1 MSKYTTEL
9 RYICESSIGNDKA
22 GGYNKVADIIA
33 QARPKI
39 FDFSYP
45 IFDESYR
52 SVLETKIIK
61 HYYTREIGL
70 ETFGLWKLKLDTK
83 LNEIMPYYNQL
94 YRSELLEFNPL
105 YNFNIT
111 RDHNTKFDSKRT
123 TGNDVSSS
131 ETINNTENSRNT
143 TNTTKT
149 TDNTHRD
156 LYSDTPQGAMYNIEL
171 EENKYL
177 TNARKVTDDNV
188 DDLTSTDTTDSTD
201 TASTTGS
208 RQSSSRI
215 TSDGDDDFNST
226 EDYLEHVYG
235 FEGKDASELL
245 LKYRQTFLNIDMQV
259 IEELEELFFQLW

>member
-61 HYYTREIGL
+61 HYYTREIGQ
-70 ETFGLWKLKLDTK
+70 ETYGLWKLKLDTK

-94 YRSELLEFNPL
+94 YKSELLEFNPL

-111 RDHNTKFDSKRT
+111 RDHNTKYDSKRT
-123 TGNDVSSS
+123 TGNDVSS
-131 ETINNTENSRNT
+131 
-143 TNTTKT
+143 TNTSSTNSTK
-149 TDNTHRD
+149 TDNTVNRD
-156 LYSDTPQGAMYNIEL
+156 LYSDTPQGAIYNL
-171 EENKYL
+171 ENESYL
-177 TNARKVTDDNV
+177 TNARKVNV
-188 DDLTSTDTTDSTD
+188 DNSSQNTES
-201 TASTTGS
+201 GS
-208 RQSSSRI
+208 NNIRTI
-215 TSDGDDDFNST
+215 SDGDDDFNST

-245 LKYRQTFLNIDMQV
+245 IKYRNTFLNIDMQI

>member
-61 HYYTREIGL
+61 HYYTREIGQ
-70 ETFGLWKLKLDTK
+70 ETYGLWKLKLDTK

-131 ETINNTENSRNT
+131 GTVNSSGTDNS
-143 TNTTKT
+143 TKT
-149 TDNTHRD
+149 TENEHRD
-156 LYSDTPQGAMYNIEL
+156 LYSDTPQGAIYNL
-171 EENKYL
+171 ENETYL
-177 TNARKVTDDNV
+177 TNARKVSDDNY
-188 DDLTSTDTTDSTD
+188 DRLSSTNTANSTQN
-201 TASTTGS
+201 THTLSE
-208 RQSSSRI
+208 
-215 TSDGDDDFNST
+215 GDDDFNST

-245 LKYRQTFLNIDMQV
+245 IKYRNTFLNIDMQI

>member
-61 HYYTREIGL
+61 HYYTREIGQ
-70 ETFGLWKLKLDTK
+70 ETYGLWKLKLDTK

-123 TGNDVSSS
+123 IGNDVSSS
-131 ETINNTENSRNT
+131 GTVNTSGTDNS
-143 TNTTKT
+143 TKT
-149 TDNTHRD
+149 TENEHRD
-156 LYSDTPQGAMYNIEL
+156 LYSDTPQGAIYNL
-171 EENKYL
+171 ENETYL
-177 TNARKVTDDNV
+177 TNARKVSDDNY
-188 DDLTSTDTTDSTD
+188 DRL
-201 TASTTGS
+201 
-208 RQSSSRI
+208 SSSN
-215 TSDGDDDFNST
+215 TANSTQNTHTQSEGDDDFNST

>member
-61 HYYTREIGL
+61 HYYTREIGQ
-70 ETFGLWKLKLDTK
+70 ETYGLWKLKLDTK

-111 RDHNTKFDSKRT
+111 RDHNTKYDSKRT
-123 TGNDVSSS
+123 TGNDVSSAG
-131 ETINNTENSRNT
+131 TVNSSGTDNS
-143 TNTTKT
+143 TKT
-149 TDNTHRD
+149 TENEHRD
-156 LYSDTPQGAMYNIEL
+156 LYSDTPQGAIYNL
-171 EENKYL
+171 ENETYL
-177 TNARKVTDDNV
+177 TNARKVSDDNY
-188 DDLTSTDTTDSTD
+188 D
-201 TASTTGS
+201 
-208 RQSSSRI
+208 RISSSN
-215 TSDGDDDFNST
+215 TANTTQNTHTQSEGDDDFNST

-235 FEGKDASELL
+235 FEGKDASDLL
-245 LKYRQTFLNIDMQV
+245 LKYRQTFLNIDMQI